1 MNKIIKKYILVIVFI
16 FAFFTI
22 FITNVYGATANISAT
37 KTSAYVG
44 DSVSIN
50 VNINAAAWNLNV
62 SGNGI
67 SGGNITGFNM
77 EGTNQTTS
85 KTYTLN
91 TQNPGTY
98 TIYLKG
104 DISDGATDQTYD
116 ISKSVVVVVKTKL
129 VTTTPTTPNTS
140 KPSTNTSTTKPS
152 TSNTNKNTSTNK
164 NNVSLSNNAYLK
176 EFRINQP
183 GITPGFNKK
192 TFNYSVTISEDID
205 RINVTAVPEHAGA
218 TAVVTGNTQL
228 KEGENIILVKVTAQD
243 KKTINTYKIMVNK
256 TDDPIK
262 SNAYLQNLIVENV
275 EINPVFSQEIF
286 EYNLGKINS
295 NIQSLNI
302 SAFPVNEKAKVDIV
316 GNDNLIAGENNIKII
331 VTSENSKIQ
340 KTYNLKVQ
348 KEREDNILEIN
359 SNVKSGNSN
368 QKNIRKSSVIY
379 EMLKEKSS
387 IILLYLFVWIEFL
400 QVVYLYERL
409 KKYENAEE
417 IKEYIK
423 VKNVNNIE
431 KKDK

>member
-1 MNKIIKKYILVIVFI
+1 MNKIIKKYILVIVFV

-37 KTSAYVG
+37 KTSVYVG

-262 SNAYLQNLIVENV
+262 SNAYLQNLIVEDV
-275 EINPVFSQEIF
+275 EINPVFSQEVF
-286 EYNLGKINS
+286 KYDLGKINS

-348 KEREDNILEIN
+348 KEREDNILETN
-359 SNVKSGNSN
+359 SNVKSDNSN

-423 VKNVNNIE
+423 VKNVNTIE